1 MLHEQIQFETE
12 EDYRTGKTHVEYLK
26 YWQNILA
33 TVTMGRL
40 SAKLFVRG
48 DCLFSFKGK
57 LMRNQFSGEDLN
69 QEVIK
74 AIREK
79 SSDIDYRLNNG
90 FSVDIYCD
98 EERVDTFRLNHFELP
113 TPLEMKDILLHTLK
127 KTMIDNPLTLI
138 DEKALLREIH
148 KSRMI
153 VVQIAQAELFDLAE
167 EELDEWLANED
178 GLFNIL
184 SFYQTESIGDDY
196 GFHWITVEFETEHH
210 NYSMIHK
217 EIKKALTS
225 YSF

>member
-12 EDYRTGKTHVEYLK
+12 ELYRTGKTHVEYLK
-26 YWQNILA
+26 YWQNKLA
-33 TVTMGRL
+33 TITTGRL
-40 SAKLFVRG
+40 TAKLFVRG
-48 DCLFSFKGK
+48 DCLFSYKGK
-57 LMRNQFSGEDLN
+57 LMRNQSNFEDLN
-69 QEVIK
+69 PEVIK

-79 SSDIDYRLNNG
+79 SSDIDYSRNNA
-90 FSVDIYCD
+90 FIIDIYCD
-98 EERVDTFRLNHFELP
+98 EERVDTLPLNHFELP
-113 TPLEMKDILLHTLK
+113 TPLEMKDILLQALKETLVESH
-127 KTMIDNPLTLI
+127 LTLVE
-138 DEKALLREIH
+138 EKSLLREIH

-167 EELDEWLANED
+167 EEFDEWLANED
-178 GLFNIL
+178 GLFNLL